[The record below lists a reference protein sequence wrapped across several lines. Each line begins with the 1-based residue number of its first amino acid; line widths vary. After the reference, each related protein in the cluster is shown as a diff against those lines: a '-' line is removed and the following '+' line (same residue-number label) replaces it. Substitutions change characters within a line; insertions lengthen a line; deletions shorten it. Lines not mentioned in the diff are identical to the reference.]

1 MKVTWFVGLA
11 FIIDAIVAWPVYSET
26 SVTTYHYDN
35 SRTGWNNQEKTL
47 TATNF
52 PSTFRILHSTVLD
65 DLVDAQPLLVQGL
78 TIAGGVHD
86 VVYVATESN
95 TVYAIDASTGAI
107 LLSRNLGSPVPT
119 PSGCNITPRVGIT
132 STPVIDLTS
141 KTLYLIAYVN
151 GAPPVYELHALNLAS
166 LADNHSSPVQI
177 TASHT
182 LTNGSTFTFNASV
195 QQQRPGLLELS
206 GNIYAGFGS
215 FCDYKSNL
223 SRGWLLGWNASTF
236 APVAS
241 NRLNDTQATSPS
253 SVFLSSIWMSGYG
266 IAGGGIGAPAMMFA
280 TANSDCNFYVSPE
293 KCPPASTYNGTTNI
307 QESIVKTSSDPAS
320 LLEIFTPS
328 NVFTLDERDSDLGA
342 GGVLLLPP
350 QLGRYPA
357 LAVGGGKDGRMF
369 LLDRLSMKT
378 PLDTH
383 QLGAC
388 WCGPSYFVGSDGI
401 GRIVTSQ
408 GTELI
413 AWQLILTPV
422 PHLVQEGSV
431 TIDTGQDPGFFTV
444 ISSNGTES
452 GTGIIWAVARPSTT
466 AVITLYA
473 FDAVPVA
480 GTYKQLFSSPAGAW
494 PYTNH
499 DADVVPV
506 VANGKVYVASDK
518 ALTIFGVPTTLAPM
532 AEATTLTRAA
542 PAVASPDSP
551 HVVTGTLLEV
561 TGSTLTLRTRDGK
574 SVKIDHSQAGLNEQ
588 IMGPLAIG
596 EPFVAVGSELTPA
609 GALIA
614 TSIVRAKG
622 ASGEL
627 WPADH

>member
-11 FIIDAIVAWPVYSET
+11 FIIAAIVAQPVYSET

-52 PSTFRILHSTVLD
+52 PSTFRILHSTALD

-78 TIAGGVHD
+78 TIAGGIHD

-132 STPVIDLTS
+132 STPVIDLNS

-166 LADNHSSPVQI
+166 LVDNHNSPVQI

-182 LTNGSTFTFNASV
+182 LTNGSTYTFNASV

-215 FCDYKSNL
+215 FCDFKANL
-223 SRGWLLGWNASTF
+223 SRGWLLGWNASTL

-253 SVFLSSIWMSGYG
+253 SFFLSSIWMSGYG

-280 TANSDCNFYVSPE
+280 TGNSDCNFYVTPE

-328 NVFTLDERDSDLGA
+328 NVLALDERDSDLGS

-350 QLGRYPA
+350 QLGMYPA
-357 LAVGGGKDGRMF
+357 LAVGAGKNGMMY

-378 PLDTH
+378 PLDIH
-383 QLGAC
+383 QLGRC

-408 GTELI
+408 GTAII
-413 AWQLILTPV
+413 AWQLILSPV

-431 TIDTGQDPGFFTV
+431 TINTGQDPGFFTV

-452 GTGIIWAVARPSTT
+452 GTGIIWAVGRPSTT

-480 GTYKQLFSSPAGAW
+480 GTYKQLFSSPAGSW
-494 PYTNH
+494 PYSHN
-499 DADVVPV
+499 ADVVPV
-506 VANGKVYVASDK
+506 VANGKVYVASAR
-518 ALTIFGVPTTLAPM
+518 ALTIFGVPTTSAPM
-532 AEATTLTRAA
+532 AEAIVTPA
-542 PAVASPDSP
+542 PPPIASPDSP
-551 HVVTGTLLEV
+551 HVVTGTLLEI

-574 SVKIDHSQAGLNEQ
+574 SVKIDHSQAALNEQ
-588 IMGPLAIG
+588 IMGPLTIG
-596 EPFVAVGSELTPA
+596 EPFVAAGSALTA
-609 GALIA
+609 TGALVA